1 MRKPIFQL
9 PILLTALLGAA
20 MTFFFVKESQKK
32 RELRLVLPRLDM
44 FRSPDADEFLAKVNL
59 RNLRTVLL
67 PDGDFEVRVWI
78 GFGLNGED
86 CFILRQIS
94 GQWSADHLQGM
105 AVAPSFPNSLAPLPS
120 PKSGWNN
127 AWQRLIDAGILRLPD
142 ASEVKCNPEILD
154 GIGYVVES
162 NINMTYRAYSYVNP
176 WYDDPPVNPWLD
188 EPPRYK
194 RCNEAKQMIL
204 IGKII
209 GEEVGLKGFDLSEL
223 K

>member
-32 RELRLVLPRLDM
+32 RELRLVLPRTDVPLLLDINE
-44 FRSPDADEFLAKVNL
+44 RLTKVNL
-59 RNLRTVLL
+59 PSLRTVVL

-86 CFILRQIS
+86 CFILRHFS
-94 GQWSADHLQGM
+94 DQWSAIHLQGM
-105 AVAPSFPNSLAPLPS
+105 AESSPFPNSLTPLSS
-120 PKSGWNN
+120 PKSGWNK
-127 AWQRLIDAGILRLPD
+127 AWQRFIDARILTLPD
-142 ASEVKCNPEILD
+142 AHEVNCNVNMID
-154 GIGYVVES
+154 GGPSYVVES
-162 NINMTYRAYSYVNP
+162 NIDMTYRTYSYGNP
-176 WYDDPPVNPWLD
+176 WYDNPPFYN
-188 EPPRYK
+188 

-209 GEEVGLKGFDLSEL
+209 GKEFGLEHFDLSEVQFR
-223 K
+223 